1 MLEASGAARSL
12 SRALAGRHYGRLN
25 LSASRKELTYRE
37 QQPEQRQHDEH
48 DLMDVILARWQVAQE
63 VRRPEDRVVAERVKG
78 PRSRRLNAVTV
89 IMTPKRPMPMDDAP
103 MALRYAA
110 PELGRRTTTRPYPSV
125 ATPTTSSAIQLA
137 RNRSSSDRISTTALN
152 RFRSRRAGPRQR
164 SSRPPYSGAIRISR
178 GPVDDMQG

>member
-78 PRSRRLNAVTV
+78 PAF
-89 IMTPKRPMPMDDAP
+89 
-103 MALRYAA
+103 AA
-110 PELGRRTTTRPYPSV
+110 SERGHRDHDTEKAHADGRRTDGPQVCSARTRQNDHNQ
-125 ATPTTSSAIQLA
+125 AISECRNANHQQRNPA
-137 RNRSSSDRISTTALN
+137 RPKPKVL
-152 RFRSRRAGPRQR
+152 
-164 SSRPPYSGAIRISR
+164 
-178 GPVDDMQG
+178 

>member
-25 LSASRKELTYRE
+25 LRASRKELTYRE
-37 QQPEQRQHDEH
+37 H
-48 DLMDVILARWQVAQE
+48 RWQVAQE
-63 VRRPEDRVVAERVKG
+63 VRRPEDRVVAERVKAQ
-78 PRSRRLNAVTV
+78 RSRRLNAVTV

-110 PELGRRTTTRPYPSV
+110 PELGRTTTTRPYPSV

-137 RNRSSSDRISTTALN
+137 RNRRSSDRISTTALN
-152 RFRSRRAGPRQR
+152 RFRSPRA
-164 SSRPPYSGAIRISR
+164 
-178 GPVDDMQG
+178 